1 MNYIEF
7 GISRIFASA
16 KGHDERLFTKGAAF
30 AQVPQP
36 TIPLTCSEVGPSGSP
51 MHIDLSAEG
60 AGWFP
65 TLSWP
70 AATPDVKE
78 YLLISEDPDAPLPSP
93 IIHGIYYG
101 IPPSMIGVGQGDF
114 EPAKRDGEYKLKGGF
129 NYGKNRRGTVYI
141 PPRPLLGHG
150 PHRYFFTLIALSEP
164 VDASKMSPLPT
175 VEEMA
180 KEIEGKVLGWGE
192 WVGTYERK
200 WE

>member
-1 MNYIEF
+1 MNYIEY

-16 KGHDERLFTKGAAF
+16 KGRDARLFTKGPAF
-30 AQVPQP
+30 AQVPNP
-36 TIPLTCSEVGPSGSP
+36 TLALDCIEVGPSGSK
-51 MHIDLSAEG
+51 MHDDLSAEG
-60 AGWFP
+60 AGRFP

-70 AATPDVKE
+70 AATSDIKE

-101 IPPSMIGVGQGDF
+101 IPATATGVSNVDF
-114 EPAKRDGEYKLKGGF
+114 EAAEGEYMLKGGF
-129 NYGKNRRGTVYI
+129 QYGKNRRGTVYI

-150 PHRYFFTLIALSEP
+150 PHRYFFTLIALSQP
-164 VDASKMSPLPT
+164 VDAANLSPLPT
-175 VEEMA
+175 AEEMA

-192 WVGTYERK
+192 WVGSYERK